1 MTEKQVNNPRNLA
14 WAASHHA
21 GRQVMQGCHNSPQI
35 AHQYA
40 APGTPQK
47 ICKSSGKSRIQK
59 VEDIGIR
66 ACPVNEATTW
76 INQDPPQT
84 ISRRTGTT
92 KSPTCAFL
100 GTRHSAH
107 KLVRTDRTNALNF
120 VSPWSS
126 RSLNTVVNNR
136 LNKASNR
143 QKNAKTYINIFVM

>member
-14 WAASHHA
+14 WAASRHA

-66 ACPVNEATTW
+66 ASPGNGATAR
-76 INQDPPQT
+76 IDQDSPQT
-84 ISRRTGTT
+84 INRHTDIT
-92 KSPTCAFL
+92 KSPTYAFL
-100 GTRHSAH
+100 EA
-107 KLVRTDRTNALNF
+107 
-120 VSPWSS
+120 
-126 RSLNTVVNNR
+126 
-136 LNKASNR
+136 
-143 QKNAKTYINIFVM
+143 